1 MIAPGR
7 RGGAWAGLLL
17 LAAVTPAAAAP
28 WLPPAGHG
36 VVKPMLR
43 LFDAQTGFSS
53 SGWSSDPIAGPTERE
68 TQLRVTGEAGLGHGF
83 ALDYDLRYGFL
94 SKIRRK
100 GKRDLASFAHGPRD
114 QEIGLAHRLVA
125 TPRMAAAWVVNV
137 VIPTGSA
144 ATTPALGTGRWAIE
158 PDLEL
163 GRRWDGGRIG
173 VSAQVGPRIFL
184 DGDAEQLRATLTLN
198 AALGRRFR
206 LSGEAFFSRTARN
219 RHPLPASASGEI
231 YDVLR
236 LGAALSYRLRP
247 GVAPFLGYE
256 RYVAGQGIHA
266 GERFVMGVELSY

>member
-1 MIAPGR
+1 M
-7 RGGAWAGLLL
+7 LSL
-17 LAAVTPAAAAP
+17 LAATSPAGAAA
-28 WLPPAGHG
+28 WLPGAGHG

-43 LFDAQTGFSS
+43 LFDAQTAFPA
-53 SGWSSDPIAGPTERE
+53 SGWSSDPVAGPTERE

-83 ALDYDLRYGFL
+83 ALEYDLRYGFL

-137 VIPTGSA
+137 EIPTGSA
-144 ATTPALGTGRWAIE
+144 ATVPALGTGRWAIE

-163 GRRWDGGRIG
+163 GRRWDGGRVG
-173 VSAQVGPRIFL
+173 VSAKLGPRVFL
-184 DGDAEQLRATLTLN
+184 DGYAEQLRATLGLDV
-198 AALGRRFR
+198 ALGRRVR
-206 LSGEAFFSRTARN
+206 ISGEAFFSDTALN
-219 RHPLPASASGEI
+219 RHALPAAAGGEL

-236 LGAALSYRLRP
+236 LGGAVSYRLRH

-256 RYVAGQGIHA
+256 RYVAGRGIHA
-266 GERFVMGVELSY
+266 GERFVMGVEFRY